1 MGDDGGGDD
10 VRGGDDEDH
19 DHDHG
24 IDRVVEAG

>member
-1 MGDDGGGDD
+1 MGDDGVGDD

-24 IDRVVEAG
+24 IDRVVGG